1 MNNTSLFRPIL
12 ENLRKVPNLLII
24 TLPTMMLG
32 VYACVTLVTEFDWQN
47 LLYFIMG
54 YIVINIISY

>member
-47 LLYFIMG
+47 LLYFIMVFG
-54 YIVINIISY
+54 IIIGFM